1 MENETNNNANPS
13 SSNEPYG
20 SRPVFSNDQTIYE
33 GPKKHSGIG
42 ITSFIIGL
50 LSAVLLIIA
59 IVSGFS
65 FADQIANTDVIIADP
80 SDSAAF
86 KASIEALGQE
96 VLVSMMLTIVCIF
109 GAGLLS
115 LAGLILAIIGAV
127 SSKRRKTFG
136 VIGIVLNVVVF
147 VGGIALFFVGSAS
160 IASSVA

>member
-1 MENETNNNANPS
+1 MENETNNNATPS

-20 SRPVFSNDQTIYE
+20 SRPAFSNEQPLYE
-33 GPKKHSGIG
+33 GPKNHSGIG

-50 LSAVLLIIA
+50 LSVVLLIIA
-59 IVSGFS
+59 FVSGSS
-65 FADQIANTDVIIADP
+65 FADQIANTDIIIADP
-80 SDSAAF
+80 SDKAAF
-86 KASIEALGQE
+86 QASIEALGQE
-96 VLVSMMLTIVCIF
+96 VLVSMILAIACIF

-136 VIGIVLNVVVF
+136 VIGIVLNILVF
-147 VGGIALFFVGSAS
+147 VGGIALFFGGSAA